1 MNVFNRSVLLIFAL
15 LVAVFSLLLLLLALP
30 FIPMQYEEALRKFI
44 FDSDVTTLFAVIM
57 LLLSVKFIFN
67 AMESSGKYDYHI
79 TNRTE
84 LGEIKISFDTIKSI
98 ALSSIKNIN
107 SIKEA
112 KAQVKDNKG
121 DISIIVNVV
130 FATGTIIP
138 ELSKQI
144 QNSVKE
150 AVESATEVAIKEVI
164 VIVEESNNYGKRRV
178 G

>member
-1 MNVFNRSVLLIFAL
+1 MNVFNRFVLLIFAI
-15 LVAVFSLLLLLLALP
+15 LVAAFSLALLLLALP
-30 FIPMQYEEALRKFI
+30 FIPMQYEEALSRFI
-44 FDSDVTTLFAVIM
+44 FDSDLITLFAVIM
-57 LLLSVKFIFN
+57 LLLSLKFIFN
-67 AMESSGKYDYHI
+67 AMESDSTYDYHI

-112 KAQVKDNKG
+112 KAQIKDNKG
-121 DISIIVNVV
+121 DISIIITVV

-150 AVESATEVAIKEVI
+150 AVESATEIAIKEVI
-164 VIVEESNNYGKRRV
+164 IIVEESNNYGKRRV